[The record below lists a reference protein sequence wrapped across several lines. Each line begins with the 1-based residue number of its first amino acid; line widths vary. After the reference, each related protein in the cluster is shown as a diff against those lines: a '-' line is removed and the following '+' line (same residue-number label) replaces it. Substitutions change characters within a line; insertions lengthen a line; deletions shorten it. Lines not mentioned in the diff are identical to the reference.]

1 MHRTANDSDKGN
13 MMDNLNVQFH
23 VSVLTV
29 PSFVTAEQFPEWLHR
44 EALAIQELSEDNSLT
59 IVRLFLAKRIKEV
72 LGQKKLDV
80 LLQAITDRY
89 PHIFRVEMVVIDN
102 QLNIDEKELIQS
114 DAENELAQ
122 ILETVKQ
129 LQELQIAKSKLH

>member
-1 MHRTANDSDKGN
+1 MTSDKGN

-23 VSVLTV
+23 VAVLTV

-59 IVRLFLAKRIKEV
+59 IVRLFLATRIKEV
-72 LGQKKLDV
+72 WGRKKLDV
-80 LLQAITDRY
+80 LLQAITDKY

-114 DAENELAQ
+114 DAESELAQ

-129 LQELQIAKSKLH
+129 LQELKIAKSKLH

>member
-1 MHRTANDSDKGN
+1 MTSNKGM

-29 PSFVTAEQFPEWLHR
+29 PSFVSADQFPEWLHR

-59 IVRLFLAKRIKEV
+59 IVRLFLAARIKEAW
-72 LGQKKLDV
+72 GRKKLDV
-80 LLQAITDRY
+80 LLQAITDKY

>member
-1 MHRTANDSDKGN
+1 MTSDKGN

-23 VSVLTV
+23 VAVLTV
-29 PSFVTAEQFPEWLHR
+29 PSFVTAEQFPEWLHH

-59 IVRLFLAKRIKEV
+59 IVRLFLAARIKEV
-72 LGQKKLDV
+72 WGRKKLDV
-80 LLQAITDRY
+80 LLQAITDKY

-114 DAENELAQ
+114 DAESELAQ

-129 LQELQIAKSKLH
+129 LQELKIAKSKLH

>member
-1 MHRTANDSDKGN
+1 
-13 MMDNLNVQFH
+13 MDNLNVQFH

-29 PSFVTAEQFPEWLHR
+29 PSFVTTEQFPEWLHR

-59 IVRLFLAKRIKEV
+59 IVRLFLAARIKED
-72 LGQKKLDV
+72 LGRKKLDV
-80 LLQAITDRY
+80 LLQAVTNKY

>member
-1 MHRTANDSDKGN
+1 MTSDKGN

-23 VSVLTV
+23 VAVLTV

-59 IVRLFLAKRIKEV
+59 IVRLFLAARIKEV
-72 LGQKKLDV
+72 WGRKKLDV
-80 LLQAITDRY
+80 LLQAITDKY

-114 DAENELAQ
+114 DAESELAQ

-129 LQELQIAKSKLH
+129 LQELKIAKSKLH

>member
-1 MHRTANDSDKGN
+1 MTSNKGKI
-13 MMDNLNVQFH
+13 MDNLNVQFH

-29 PSFVTAEQFPEWLHR
+29 PSFVTADQFPEWLHR

-59 IVRLFLAKRIKEV
+59 IVRLFLAARIKEA
-72 LGQKKLDV
+72 LGRKKLDV
-80 LLQAITDRY
+80 LLQAITDKY

>member
-1 MHRTANDSDKGN
+1 

-29 PSFVTAEQFPEWLHR
+29 PSFVSADLFPEWLHR

-59 IVRLFLAKRIKEV
+59 ILRLFLAARIKEAW
-72 LGQKKLDV
+72 GRKKLDA
-80 LLQAITDRY
+80 LLQAITDKY

-102 QLNIDEKELIQS
+102 QLNVDEKELIQS
-114 DAENELAQ
+114 EAEQELAQ
-122 ILETVKQ
+122 ILEAVKQ
-129 LQELQIAKSKLH
+129 FQELKIAKSKLH

>member
-1 MHRTANDSDKGN
+1 

-29 PSFVTAEQFPEWLHR
+29 PSFVSADQFPEWLHR

-59 IVRLFLAKRIKEV
+59 IVRLFLAARIKQA
-72 LGQKKLDV
+72 LGRKKLDV
-80 LLQAITDRY
+80 LLQAITDKY

-114 DAENELAQ
+114 DAEHELAQ

>member
-1 MHRTANDSDKGN
+1 
-13 MMDNLNVQFH
+13 MDNLNVQFH

-29 PSFVTAEQFPEWLHR
+29 PSFVTTEQFPEWLHR

-59 IVRLFLAKRIKEV
+59 IVRLFLAARIKEA
-72 LGQKKLDV
+72 LGRKKLDV
-80 LLQAITDRY
+80 LLQAVTDKY

>member
-1 MHRTANDSDKGN
+1 

-29 PSFVTAEQFPEWLHR
+29 PSFVSADQFPEWLRR

-59 IVRLFLAKRIKEV
+59 ILRLFLAARIKEAW
-72 LGQKKLDV
+72 GRKKLDV
-80 LLQAITDRY
+80 LLQAITNKY

-114 DAENELAQ
+114 EAEKELAQ

-129 LQELQIAKSKLH
+129 FQELKIAQSKLH

>member
-1 MHRTANDSDKGN
+1 MTSDKGN
-13 MMDNLNVQFH
+13 MMDKLNVEFH

-29 PSFVTAEQFPEWLHR
+29 PSFVSADQFPEWLHR
-44 EALAIQELSEDNSLT
+44 EALAIQDLSEDNSLT
-59 IVRLFLAKRIKEV
+59 IVRLFLATRIKEA
-72 LGQKKLDV
+72 LGREKLDV
-80 LLQAITDRY
+80 LLQAITDKY

-102 QLNIDEKELIQS
+102 QLNIEEKELIQS

>member
-1 MHRTANDSDKGN
+1 
-13 MMDNLNVQFH
+13 MDNLNVQFH

-29 PSFVTAEQFPEWLHR
+29 PSFVTTEQFADWLHR

-59 IVRLFLAKRIKEV
+59 IVRLFLAARIKEA
-72 LGQKKLDV
+72 LGRKKLDV
-80 LLQAITDRY
+80 LLQAVTDKY

>member
-1 MHRTANDSDKGN
+1 MTSKKGM

-29 PSFVTAEQFPEWLHR
+29 PSFVSADQFPEWLHR

-59 IVRLFLAKRIKEV
+59 IVRLFLAARIKEAW
-72 LGQKKLDV
+72 GRKKLDV
-80 LLQAITDRY
+80 LLQAITDKY

>member
-1 MHRTANDSDKGN
+1 MTSDKGN
-13 MMDNLNVQFH
+13 MMDKLNVEFH

-29 PSFVTAEQFPEWLHR
+29 PSFVSADQFPEWLHR
-44 EALAIQELSEDNSLT
+44 EALAIQDLSEDNSLT
-59 IVRLFLAKRIKEV
+59 IVRLFLATRIKEV
-72 LGQKKLDV
+72 FGREKLDV
-80 LLQAITDRY
+80 LLQAITDKY

>member
-1 MHRTANDSDKGN
+1 

-29 PSFVTAEQFPEWLHR
+29 PSFVTTEQFSEWLHR
-44 EALAIQELSEDNSLT
+44 EALAIQDLSEDNSLT
-59 IVRLFLAKRIKEV
+59 IVRLFLAARIKEALV
-72 LGQKKLDV
+72 RKKLDV
-80 LLQAITDRY
+80 LLQAVTDKY

-102 QLNIDEKELIQS
+102 QLNIDEKEWIQS

>member
-1 MHRTANDSDKGN
+1 LHRIANGKGN
-13 MMDNLNVQFH
+13 MMDKLNVKFH

-29 PSFVTAEQFPEWLHR
+29 PSFVSADQFHEWLHH
-44 EALAIQELSEDNSLT
+44 EALAIQDLSDDNSLT
-59 IVRLFLAKRIKEV
+59 IVRLFLAARIKEV
-72 LGQKKLDV
+72 LGREKLDV
-80 LLQAITDRY
+80 LLQAISDKY

>member
-1 MHRTANDSDKGN
+1 
-13 MMDNLNVQFH
+13 MMDSLNVQFH

-29 PSFVTAEQFPEWLHR
+29 PSFVSADQFPEWLRR

-59 IVRLFLAKRIKEV
+59 ILRLFLAARIKEAW
-72 LGQKKLDV
+72 GRKKLDV
-80 LLQAITDRY
+80 LLQAITDKY

-114 DAENELAQ
+114 EAEKELAQ
-122 ILETVKQ
+122 ILETVRQ
-129 LQELQIAKSKLH
+129 FQELKIAKSKLH

>member
-1 MHRTANDSDKGN
+1 
-13 MMDNLNVQFH
+13 
-23 VSVLTV
+23 
-29 PSFVTAEQFPEWLHR
+29 
-44 EALAIQELSEDNSLT
+44 
-59 IVRLFLAKRIKEV
+59 
-72 LGQKKLDV
+72 
-80 LLQAITDRY
+80 
-89 PHIFRVEMVVIDN
+89 MVVIDN

>member
-1 MHRTANDSDKGN
+1 
-13 MMDNLNVQFH
+13 MMDNLNVQFY

-29 PSFVTAEQFPEWLHR
+29 PSFVTTEQFPEWLHR

-59 IVRLFLAKRIKEV
+59 IVRLFLAARIKEA
-72 LGQKKLDV
+72 LGRKKLDV
-80 LLQAITDRY
+80 LLQAVTDKY

>member
-1 MHRTANDSDKGN
+1 MTSNKGKI
-13 MMDNLNVQFH
+13 MDNLNVQFH

-29 PSFVTAEQFPEWLHR
+29 PSFVTADQFSEWLHR

-59 IVRLFLAKRIKEV
+59 IVRLFLAARIKEA
-72 LGQKKLDV
+72 LGRKKLDV
-80 LLQAITDRY
+80 LLQAITDKY

>member
-1 MHRTANDSDKGN
+1 

-29 PSFVTAEQFPEWLHR
+29 PSFVTTEQFPEWLHR

-59 IVRLFLAKRIKEV
+59 IVRLFLAARIKEA
-72 LGQKKLDV
+72 LGRKKLDV
-80 LLQAITDRY
+80 LLQAVTDKY

>member
-1 MHRTANDSDKGN
+1 MTSDKGK

-29 PSFVTAEQFPEWLHR
+29 PSFITAEQFPEWLHR
-44 EALAIQELSEDNSLT
+44 EALAIQELSENNSLT
-59 IVRLFLAKRIKEV
+59 IVRLFLAARIKEA
-72 LGQKKLDV
+72 LGRKKLDV
-80 LLQAITDRY
+80 LLQAVTDKY

-114 DAENELAQ
+114 DAESELAQ

>member
-1 MHRTANDSDKGN
+1 MGR
-13 MMDNLNVQFH
+13 
-23 VSVLTV
+23 
-29 PSFVTAEQFPEWLHR
+29 
-44 EALAIQELSEDNSLT
+44 
-59 IVRLFLAKRIKEV
+59 
-72 LGQKKLDV
+72 KKLDV
-80 LLQAITDRY
+80 LLQAITDKY